1 MKRISTLLAVC
12 GIVAATA
19 VPALAHPIHHFHH
32 YPVHPRPVIV
42 VGAPVVAP
50 VCVVDYMFYIRQGDA
65 LNSQGNYDAAIAS
78 YTQAIARDPNRP
90 LGFVRRAAAWTAK
103 GNLDRAVADN
113 TQASAIMQS
122 VAR

>member
-19 VPALAHPIHHFHH
+19 VPALAYPIHHVHF
-32 YPVHPRPVIV
+32 YPVRPRPVIV
-42 VGAPVVAP
+42 VAAPVVAP

-65 LNSQGNYDAAIAS
+65 LSSQANYDAAIAS
-78 YTQAIARDPNRP
+78 YTQAIALNPNRP

-103 GNLDRAVADN
+103 GNLNMAVADN
-113 TQASAIMQS
+113 THASAIMQS